1 MIYIGSIYIYID
13 LAFPPFF
20 LQAPKNLAIR
30 KFQVITHHR
39 QTAGGQC
46 PASRDQYPE
55 TAETSQA
62 WHLTGTTANVELVDF
77 FFPVKRTTEN
87 SDGTTFRL
95 VCVCFFFPHF
105 LAEAKNDMKLNYIV
119 IFTSVLQVG
128 ELV

>member
-1 MIYIGSIYIYID
+1 M
-13 LAFPPFF
+13 
-20 LQAPKNLAIR
+20 APDGHNGER
-30 KFQVITHHR
+30 GV
-39 QTAGGQC
+39 GG
-46 PASRDQYPE
+46 
-55 TAETSQA
+55 
-62 WHLTGTTANVELVDF
+62 F